1 MTMMMRM
8 RMRINYLSIIVGVER
23 INGDNDFSAG
33 KRRVRGRR

>member
-1 MTMMMRM
+1 MTIMM

-23 INGDNDFSAG
+23 INGDDDFSAR